1 MHPIQLVV
9 TGIGTDVGKTV
20 VSAILAEALK
30 ATYWK
35 PVQAGDL
42 HHTDSMKVDALTS
55 STVGVL
61 TEKYKLNTPASP
73 HFSAEIDSVQIDTI
87 PLPAVINNFIV
98 EGAGG
103 WMVPFN
109 SEGLLFA
116 DLVQDWKLPVVVVSR
131 HYLGSINHT
140 LLTLKA
146 IQEADVSIA
155 GIIYVGDENK
165 ATESIIQTISNVPVL
180 ARVPIA
186 DEVTTSFIKQQATR
200 IISEGLVQK
209 LERELQRTR

>member
-1 MHPIQLVV
+1 
-9 TGIGTDVGKTV
+9 
-20 VSAILAEALK
+20 
-30 ATYWK
+30 
-35 PVQAGDL
+35 
-42 HHTDSMKVDALTS
+42 
-55 STVGVL
+55 
-61 TEKYKLNTPASP
+61 
-73 HFSAEIDSVQIDTI
+73 
-87 PLPAVINNFIV
+87 
-98 EGAGG
+98 
-103 WMVPFN
+103 MVPFN

-146 IQEADVSIA
+146 IQEADVAIA

-165 ATESIIQTISNVPVL
+165 ATETIIQTISNVPVL